1 MELEKLSFPLSV
13 CKLASLEDFDP
24 GASFYF
30 FGRTGEE
37 LSLVCPSAEVPAA
50 ALARED
56 GWRGFRIC
64 GSLDFSLIG
73 ILARITGLLAEE
85 KIGLIAVS
93 TYDTDYILVKE
104 ENCERALSVLCGAGY
119 RLRES
124 TG

>member
-13 CKLASLEDFDP
+13 CKLASLEDFDL

-50 ALARED
+50 VLARED

-85 KIGLIAVS
+85 KIGLFAVS

-104 ENCERALSVLCGAGY
+104 ENFERALSVLCGAGY

-124 TG
+124 TC